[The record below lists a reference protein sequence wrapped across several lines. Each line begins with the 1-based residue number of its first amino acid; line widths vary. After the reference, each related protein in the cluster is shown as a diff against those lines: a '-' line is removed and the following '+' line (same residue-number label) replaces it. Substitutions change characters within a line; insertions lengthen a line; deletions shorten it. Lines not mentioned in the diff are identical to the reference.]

1 MVKSLSA
8 TIFKA
13 KCLQIMEEVQLYKN
27 EVTITKHG
35 KPVAKLVPVEREK
48 KDSTFGSMKG
58 TIMING
64 DIISPIDV
72 EWNAE
77 KGLL

>member
-1 MVKSLSA
+1 MDD
-8 TIFKA
+8 
-13 KCLQIMEEVQLYKN
+13 VQVYKN

-35 KPVAKLVPVEREK
+35 KPVAKLVPVKEK
-48 KDSTFGSMKG
+48 KRDPIFGCMKG
-58 TIMING
+58 RGIIMG

-77 KGLL
+77 KGLF